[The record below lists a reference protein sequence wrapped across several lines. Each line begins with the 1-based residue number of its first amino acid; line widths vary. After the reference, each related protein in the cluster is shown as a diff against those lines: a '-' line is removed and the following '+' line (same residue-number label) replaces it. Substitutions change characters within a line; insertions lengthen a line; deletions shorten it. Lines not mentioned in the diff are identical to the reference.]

1 MDYHVFK
8 KSKIKNGKKIYKW
21 RFVYVENCF
30 FSSGTD
36 AAGIKQQRRFGVAS
50 LKVYTDVH
58 F

>member
-36 AAGIKQQRRFGVAS
+36 AAGIKQQRRFGVAE
-50 LKVYTDVH
+50 TRH
-58 F
+58 